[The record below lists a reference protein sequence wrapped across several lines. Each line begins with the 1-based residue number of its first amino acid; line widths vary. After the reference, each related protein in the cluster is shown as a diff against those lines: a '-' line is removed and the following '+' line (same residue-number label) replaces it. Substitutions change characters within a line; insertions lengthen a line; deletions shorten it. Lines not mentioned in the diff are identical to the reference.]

1 MKDIKELMPE
11 ELETISGGRGLNAE
25 EEASQYV
32 INRQYVELR
41 SLYYAKGRMEQW
53 HRVEEII
60 HEAAAEWYQAIA
72 NAPEGHPTIPFSDFF
87 DFEEYKVGI

>member
-11 ELETISGGRGLNAE
+11 ELEMISGGRGLNAE

-53 HRVEEII
+53 HRVEQII
-60 HEAAAEWYQAIA
+60 HDAAAKWYQAIA